1 MAVDQIPSSEPE
13 DTTQKPEPLP
23 WGQNLLGITYLSDD
37 FYEDI
42 PLEFFLGDEESNK
55 FFHLDEAADQ
65 TDKAPHNLW
74 PDEEVAT
81 AEEPKQTR
89 KPGGNLLG
97 ITYIADDFDSPLP
110 EDVLQDFGL

>member
-1 MAVDQIPSSEPE
+1 MAANQIPPSEPE
-13 DTTQKPEPLP
+13 DATQQPEPLP
-23 WGQNLLGITYLSDD
+23 WGQNLLGIEFLSDD

-55 FFHLDEAADQ
+55 FFH
-65 TDKAPHNLW
+65 
-74 PDEEVAT
+74 PDEIVNGQERMARLIAL
-81 AEEPKQTR
+81 AEEPKQSR

-97 ITYIADDFDSPLP
+97 ITYIGEDFDAPLP